1 MIPVRPFVESPKIRN
16 DSLYNSN
23 YDRPLIA
30 QFCANEVPQFLKAIE
45 LAKDYCDAIDINL
58 GSYRITRITCVIA

>member
-16 DSLYNSN
+16 EYLYKAN

-30 QFCANEVPQFLKAIE
+30 QFCANDVEQFLKAIE

-58 GSYRITRITCVIA
+58 GNYIKNS

>member
-1 MIPVRPFVESPKIRN
+1 MIAVRPFVESAKIRN
-16 DSLYNSN
+16 EYLYNSN

-30 QFCANEVPQFLKAIE
+30 QFCANDVEQFLKAIA

-58 GSYRITRITCVIA
+58 GTY